1 MTVAFIWYQISEM
14 FQESFSQSTFVMGL
28 FFYGVVVFQ
37 FYYILGRWVLVFPAI
52 AIDQEPKLGWSWK
65 QTKGN
70 SWRMFILVGFL
81 PLTVGHFWYL
91 LPFIGLSEFPVFS
104 SFLTSFVLFVFTPVE
119 VAVIS
124 VAFRE
129 LTNWTPPKSYSEE
142 ALVV

>member
-14 FQESFSQSTFVMGL
+14 FQESFLESTFVMGL
-28 FFYGVVVFQ
+28 FFYVVVIFP
-37 FYYILGRWVLVFPAI
+37 FYYIFGRWVLVFPAI
-52 AIDQEPKLGWSWK
+52 AIDQEPELGWSWK

-91 LPFIGLSEFPVFS
+91 LPFIGLSEFPVVDFFLG
-104 SFLTSFVLFVFTPVE
+104 SFALFLFTPVE

-124 VAFRE
+124 IAFRE
-129 LTNWTPPKSYSEE
+129 LTNWTPTSDIS
-142 ALVV
+142 